1 MVSGGPLA
9 SRGLGSR
16 AADSGRRASPMF
28 VYILR
33 SQRTGRYYV
42 GSTQDLSRRLAEHNQ
57 PEENPSRWTRGGAP
71 WKLVFSEDFLRATQA
86 VRAEKFIKRMKSR
99 DFIEKLVRG
108 ERTLE
113 AFKR

>member
-1 MVSGGPLA
+1 
-9 SRGLGSR
+9 
-16 AADSGRRASPMF
+16 MF

-71 WKLVFSEDFLRATQA
+71 WKLVFSEDFLGAAQA